1 MTATQ
6 QNIIE
11 TIQEAEVLADVDTI
25 QDDIALVEQGIDS
38 LDIVNIYLLLEEK
51 FDIKIPDEDLG
62 KVKTINQIIEYINTK
77 KA

>member
-25 QDDIALVEQGIDS
+25 QDNIALVEQGIDS